1 MLDFWYSERC
11 TRQIK
16 LIICIAVCAVI
27 YYCSNIQQLS
37 PLFTGLSLA
46 VGLALHFLRIV
57 HLNIANT
64 NRYKAIFQIIFSMLP
79 IIALIALIISLPQTH
94 QAILALQCICF
105 SAIGLFLVS
114 IYENR
119 AKRFE

>member
-79 IIALIALIISLPQTH
+79 IIALIALIIFLPQTH
-94 QAILALQCICF
+94 KAILALQCICF

>member
-46 VGLALHFLRIV
+46 VGLALHFLRIA

-64 NRYKAIFQIIFSMLP
+64 NHYKSVLNIIFSIFP
-79 IIALIALIISLPQTH
+79 IIALIALIIFLPQTH

>member
-16 LIICIAVCAVI
+16 LIICIAVCAII

-79 IIALIALIISLPQTH
+79 IIALIALIIFLPQTH
-94 QAILALQCICF
+94 KAILAIQCICF